1 MTETIFNVL
10 KIGGLFLTIGG
21 FVVTVWYLTGV
32 LMTWAEKN
40 KGSKISQRVFD
51 AVEKLKMVTA
61 ILTGNAFNTLSKEAQ
76 VALADG
82 VVTNEEVSTI
92 IEKVTKDVITT
103 LKPELP
109 TLTKYFL
116 GEGLESFVKNLVQ
129 KYIIDYA
136 KEKLGFTKNLP
147 LTK

>member
-1 MTETIFNVL
+1 MTETILNVL

-32 LMTWAEKN
+32 LLTWAEKN

-61 ILTGNAFNTLSKEAQ
+61 ILAGNAFNTLSKETQ

-82 VVTNEEVSTI
+82 VITNEEVSTI
-92 IEKVTKDVITT
+92 IEKVTKDVIAT
-103 LKPELP
+103 LKTELP

-136 KEKLGFTKNLP
+136 KEKMGFAKNLP